1 MLYLSTCY
9 IENFKLMVYIMLV
22 ELEDGYIMATES
34 FTTNIIFNHTD
45 ALIKALKNNQKP
57 NLTEFSAEALRGK
70 EEVSNFVRQLK
81 ESKK

>member
-1 MLYLSTCY
+1 
-9 IENFKLMVYIMLV
+9 
-22 ELEDGYIMATES
+22 MATER

-45 ALIKALKNNQKP
+45 ALVKVLKNNQKS
-57 NLTEFSAEALRGK
+57 NLTEFSAETLRGK

>member
-1 MLYLSTCY
+1 
-9 IENFKLMVYIMLV
+9 
-22 ELEDGYIMATES
+22 MATES

-45 ALIKALKNNQKP
+45 ALVKALKNNQKP

>member
-1 MLYLSTCY
+1 
-9 IENFKLMVYIMLV
+9 
-22 ELEDGYIMATES
+22 MATES

-45 ALIKALKNNQKP
+45 ALVKVLKNNQKS
-57 NLTEFSAEALRGK
+57 NLTEFSAETLRRK